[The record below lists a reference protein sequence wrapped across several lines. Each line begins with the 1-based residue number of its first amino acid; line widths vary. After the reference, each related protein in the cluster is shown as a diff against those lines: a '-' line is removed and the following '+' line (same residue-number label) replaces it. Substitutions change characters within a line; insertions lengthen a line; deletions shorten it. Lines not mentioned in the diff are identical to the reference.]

1 MNVFSGSSDFGLEEL
16 SSRNREVLLKSRRSQ
31 RNIPPV
37 GGTNEKT
44 GVDSALEDAR
54 MLPGKDGE
62 GMVLKAEEIESH
74 IQSLRIVY

>member
-1 MNVFSGSSDFGLEEL
+1 
-16 SSRNREVLLKSRRSQ
+16 
-31 RNIPPV
+31 V